1 MHANR
6 RFAPA
11 ALLAT
16 AVLSVSACASSAK
29 NDMTGPVIGVPLNM
43 PDHFL
48 IAGSGIGKA
57 VEPKPGEGCR
67 NPMIDPRDKMLL
79 ELRRSANGIGD
90 YRVMAGQDAGIASGS
105 KYGMSSRDLLR
116 IDCATG
122 KAIGLVA
129 E

>member
-1 MHANR
+1 MHTTMR
-6 RFAPA
+6 RVAAAGLAA
-11 ALLAT
+11 ALC
-16 AVLSVSACASSAK
+16 SAAGCASTAK
-29 NDMTGPVIGVPLNM
+29 NDMSGAVVGVPLNM

-48 IAGSGIGKA
+48 VAGSGIGKA
-57 VEPKPGEGCR
+57 AEPKPGEGCR
-67 NPMIDPRDKMLL
+67 NPMVDPRDKTLL

-90 YRVMAGQDAGIASGS
+90 YRVMAGQDAGLASGG

-122 KAIGLVA
+122 KAIGIVA

>member
-1 MHANR
+1 MKTIR
-6 RFAPA
+6 RALAPA
-11 ALLAT
+11 LLLAL
-16 AVLSVSACASSAK
+16 AACASGKS
-29 NDMTGPVIGVPLNM
+29 DMSGPVVGVPLNL
-43 PDHFL
+43 PDHFMV
-48 IAGSGIGKA
+48 AGSGIGKA
-57 VEPKPGEGCR
+57 VEPKAGEGCR
-67 NPMIDPRDKMLL
+67 NPMVDPRDRTLL

-90 YRVMAGQDAGIASGS
+90 YRVMAGQDAGLASGS

>member
-1 MHANR
+1 MKR
-6 RFAPA
+6 S
-11 ALLAT
+11 L
-16 AVLSVSACASSAK
+16 AVLVLVLTGCASSPK
-29 NDMTGPVIGVPLNM
+29 NDMSGPVVGVPLDM

-48 IAGSGIGKA
+48 VAGSGIGKA

-67 NPMIDPRDKMLL
+67 NPMVDPRTKTLL

-90 YRVMAGQDAGIASGS
+90 YRVMAGQDAGLASGA

>member
-1 MHANR
+1 MHTLR
-6 RFAPA
+6 RLFAAA
-11 ALLAT
+11 ALFALA
-16 AVLSVSACASSAK
+16 ACASGK
-29 NDMTGPVIGVPLNM
+29 GNDMSGPVVGVPLDT
-43 PDHFL
+43 PDHFMV
-48 IAGSGIGKA
+48 AGSGIGKS

-67 NPMIDPRDKMLL
+67 NPMVDPRDKTLL

-90 YRVMAGQDAGIASGS
+90 YRVMAGQDAGMASGS

-122 KAIGLVA
+122 KAVGLVS